1 MTPAETD
8 AIARRIN
15 RTNAQRSASAEA
27 AAHVVLAVVLGIIGA
42 ALLVHYM
49 TPCDAGHLC
58 TLAAITRTRT
68 PLWRRITGAAHGW
81 YLRALIRSAH
91 KSLQFLIEHEQ
102 RVQAE
107 IEYLPH
113 AQAVAR
119 QHIAALQVRLMQTQ
133 HQG

>member
-1 MTPAETD
+1 MTPLETD
-8 AIARRIN
+8 TIARRIN
-15 RTNAQRSASAEA
+15 RANAHRSARAEA
-27 AAHVVLAVVLGIIGA
+27 AAHIVLAIVLGIIGA

-58 TLAAITRTRT
+58 GLAAITRTRT
-68 PLWRRITGAAHGW
+68 PIWRRITAAAHSW

-91 KSLQFLIEHEQ
+91 KSLQFLQEHEQ

-119 QHIAALQVRLMQTQ
+119 QHIAALQVRLMQN
-133 HQG
+133 HQQG

>member
-15 RTNAQRSASAEA
+15 HTNAKRSARAEA

-58 TLAAITRTRT
+58 GMAAITRTRT
-68 PLWRRITGAAHGW
+68 PIWRRITGAAQRW
-81 YLRALIRSAH
+81 YLRALIRSAR
-91 KSLQFLIEHEQ
+91 KSLQYLQEHEQ
-102 RVQAE
+102 RVLAE

-119 QHIAALQVRLMQTQ
+119 QHIAALSVRLIDA
-133 HQG
+133 QG

>member
-1 MTPAETD
+1 MTPLETD

-15 RTNAQRSASAEA
+15 RANARRSARAEA

-58 TLAAITRTRT
+58 ALAAITRTRT
-68 PLWRRITGAAHGW
+68 PLARRFTAALHRW

-91 KSLQFLIEHEQ
+91 KDLQFLHDHQQ

-107 IEYLPH
+107 LDYLPH
-113 AQAVAR
+113 AQALAR
-119 QHIAALQVRLMQTQ
+119 QYIAALQVRLIQL
-133 HQG
+133 QG